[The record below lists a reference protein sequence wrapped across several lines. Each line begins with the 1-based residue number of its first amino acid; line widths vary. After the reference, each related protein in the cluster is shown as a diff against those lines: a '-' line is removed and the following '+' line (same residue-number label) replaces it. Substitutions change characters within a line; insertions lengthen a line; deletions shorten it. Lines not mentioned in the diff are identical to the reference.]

1 MSRELKG
8 LFENTHRSGVLL
20 KFVLSSVITM
30 RKEVETEKKKFCF
43 SVLLDACGHF
53 SIGFHEN
60 PFSSISEKYVILQTK
75 EEREG
80 GQ

>member
-1 MSRELKG
+1 MK
-8 LFENTHRSGVLL
+8 
-20 KFVLSSVITM
+20 
-30 RKEVETEKKKFCF
+30 KEVETEKKKFCF

-53 SIGFHEN
+53 SIGFYEK
-60 PFSSISEKYVILQTK
+60 PFFKHFRKIRDTATK